1 MTLKMQ
7 EKSNQSIKNTRQTR
21 KKNILKK
28 SQANRLAKKA
38 LKNKPKWKPSPGYT
52 YLEDVNIGELVQTSS
67 NCKAILVD
75 KGDASASVI
84 ITDTPIEDKGFLGH
98 QRWALKTE
106 VKIR

>member
-7 EKSNQSIKNTRQTR
+7 KKSEPLIKKRKRTLKKNT
-21 KKNILKK
+21 LKK
-28 SQANRLAKKA
+28 SQADKLAKKA
-38 LKNKPKWKPSPGYT
+38 LKNKPKWKPSPGYI
-52 YLEDVNIGELVQTSS
+52 YLQDVNIGELVSTGS

-84 ITDTPIEDKGFLGH
+84 ITDTPTEDKGFLGH

>member
-1 MTLKMQ
+1 MALK
-7 EKSNQSIKNTRQTR
+7 KR
-21 KKNILKK
+21 KKSDLWIK
-28 SQANRLAKKA
+28 RLTKKA
-38 LKNKPKWKPSPGYT
+38 LKNKPQWKPSPGYT
-52 YLEDVNIGELVQTSS
+52 YLEDVNIGELVLTSS

-84 ITDTPIEDKGFLGH
+84 ITETPIDDKGFLGK